1 MAFNFFG
8 KKKAET
14 PAPPDEETP
23 GDEAEPDEAEVD
35 DDEEGIPEAVD
46 DEDAIDLDWRAR
58 AATWIPGGTSTGS
71 KRPAGLYG
79 EATTEGPA
87 HFLRAVG
94 CQVTTA
100 SERTLID
107 CTMAL
112 GSVSL
117 GYADDA
123 VVRAVVSSIANGNV
137 SGLASMMEMDIAER
151 LCDVI
156 PCAEQV
162 RFLKTGAEGV
172 AAAVRIARTATGRS
186 HVVACGYFGWHD
198 WSNAGPG
205 IPSVVSSLVTRV
217 PFNDIEALDAAVAAA
232 ATDLAA
238 IVIEP
243 VVEQLP
249 DEAWLGRARALCD
262 AEGAVLVFDEMKTG
276 FRMATGGY
284 QQLTPVQP
292 DLAVFGKAMAGGFPL
307 AAVVGQRDLMAAA
320 ERTWISST
328 SAGESS
334 ALAAVGAV
342 LERYAE
348 EDVCATL
355 ARVGQQMRSGVERAI
370 VASGV
375 DGISIH
381 GPDPMWFLRFED
393 PLLETRF
400 LERAVALGVL
410 FKRGAYNYAALAHDD
425 DAVLAQVERV
435 ASTALVELLE
445 ANE

>member
-23 GDEAEPDEAEVD
+23 EDAAEPDESEPE
-35 DDEEGIPEAVD
+35 DDEEGIPEAVA
-46 DEDAIDLDWRAR
+46 DEDAIDLDWRVR
-58 AATWIPGGTSTGS
+58 AATWIPGGASTGS
-71 KRPAGLYG
+71 KRPAALYG
-79 EATTEGPA
+79 EGTTEGPG
-87 HFLRAVG
+87 HFIRANG
-94 CQVTTA
+94 CHVTTA

-123 VVRAVVSSIANGNV
+123 VVRAVVSSVASGNV
-137 SGLASMMEMDIAER
+137 TGLASVMEMDIAER
-151 LCDVI
+151 LCEVI

-162 RFLKTGAEGV
+162 RFLKTGAEAV
-172 AAAVRIARTATGRS
+172 SAAIRIARTATGRS

-198 WSNAGPG
+198 WSNTGAG
-205 IPSVVSSLVTRV
+205 IPSAGGVVTRV
-217 PFNDIEALDAAVAAA
+217 PFNDIDALDAAVAGAG
-232 ATDLAA
+232 TDLAA

-262 AEGAVLVFDEMKTG
+262 AAGAVLVFDEMKTG
-276 FRMATGGY
+276 FRIAIGGY
-284 QQLTPVQP
+284 QQVSEVRP
-292 DLAVFGKAMAGGFPL
+292 DLAVFGKAMACGFPL

-328 SAGESS
+328 SAGESA
-334 ALAAVGAV
+334 ALAACGAV
-342 LERYAE
+342 LDRYAE

-355 ARVGQQMRSGVERAI
+355 ARVGEAMRDGVERAI

-375 DGISIH
+375 QGISVH
-381 GPDPMWFLRFED
+381 GPAPMWFLRFEEAA
-393 PLLETRF
+393 LETRF
-400 LERAVALGVL
+400 LERAAALGVL

-425 DAVLAQVERV
+425 DAILTEVERV
-435 ASTALVELLE
+435 ASTALVEVME
-445 ANE
+445 GEE